1 MMMGLELRK
10 RLPKTLPI
18 ALALPIGIG
27 RGLGTIESLAAN
39 PEYSMRSTTRQAKRQ
54 MPTDPLPILPCLE
67 MLTPFDLRYSPPL
80 QGWKVSSC
88 GAATLTTPRVPQDA
102 VSIH

>member
-18 ALALPIGIG
+18 TLALPIGIG

-39 PEYSMRSTTRQAKRQ
+39 PEYPMRSTTRQAKRQ

-67 MLTPFDLRYSPPL
+67 MLTPFDLRTLPL
-80 QGWKVSSC
+80 CKAGRSALAERQ
-88 GAATLTTPRVPQDA
+88 R
-102 VSIH
+102 